1 MTMKTFRLIGDYAF
15 EFFVVTLLLALSAVL
30 IIPFVPV
37 LTGVTGYF
45 KTDINSRRFKD
56 IFTTI
61 GKNRKILIFY
71 TLFQLIIIVFPV
83 LNIYFFN
90 THPANTNY
98 FVLAVSCIALF
109 VGVIY
114 LVTGPTVIVNM
125 RVNLRQLLYNG
136 IMLVFGGP
144 VRSLIAIACV
154 AGVVA
159 LIIFY
164 PYVVP
169 LTLYAV
175 PLLISKLMAENFLK
189 LKAKALN
196 TSVFELKKQ
205 QTQDDYI
212 DEYGEINRAEA
223 LEKNDEEI

>member
-1 MTMKTFRLIGDYAF
+1 MKGFRLIGDYAF
-15 EFFVVTLLLALSAVL
+15 EFLVITILIALSAVL
-30 IIPFVPV
+30 IIPFVPM

-45 KTDINSRRFKD
+45 KEDINTRRFKD

-61 GKNRKILIFY
+61 GHNWKILIFY
-71 TLFQLIIIVFPV
+71 TIFQLVIIVFPV

-90 THPANTNY
+90 THPENTSY
-98 FVLAVSCIALF
+98 FVLAVSCIALV

-114 LVTGPTVIVNM
+114 LTTAPTVIVNM
-125 RVNLRQLLYNG
+125 DVKFRQLLYNG
-136 IMLVFGGP
+136 IMLVFGGLL
-144 VRSLIAIACV
+144 RSIISIACV

-164 PYVVP
+164 PYFVP

-175 PLLISKLMAENFLK
+175 PLITSKLMKENILK

-196 TSVFELKKQ
+196 VSVFELKKMEKA
-205 QTQDDYI
+205 DDYL
-212 DEYGEINRAEA
+212 DENGKVIRPE
-223 LEKNDEEI
+223 LEKNDEES